1 MGQFG
6 FFDANDRL
14 EALSAKGDPLEA
26 IDALV
31 PWESFRKAIEAVVLT
46 PVAEKKN
53 NAGRK
58 PIDAMVMFRMLIL
71 QSLYNLSDDQAEYQV
86 RDRLSFTRFLK
97 LGIEDAIP
105 DGTTLWLFREKLSKA
120 GLIATLFERFG
131 RHLEAQGYIARGGQM
146 IDATIVPVPKQRN
159 TRGGERSGQG
169 WPNARGLGAGTG
181 EKPPEGQG
189 RALDQEARQKLLWL

>member
-31 PWESFRKAIEAVVLT
+31 PWESFRKAIEAVVVT
-46 PVAEKKN
+46 AVAEKTN

-58 PIDAMVMFRMLIL
+58 PIDSSVMFRRLIL
-71 QSLYNLSDDQAEYQV
+71 QSRFNRTDDQAEYQV

-97 LGIEDAIP
+97 LGIEHAIP
-105 DGTTLWLFREKLSKA
+105 
-120 GLIATLFERFG
+120 
-131 RHLEAQGYIARGGQM
+131 
-146 IDATIVPVPKQRN
+146 
-159 TRGGERSGQG
+159 
-169 WPNARGLGAGTG
+169 
-181 EKPPEGQG
+181 
-189 RALDQEARQKLLWL
+189 

>member
-31 PWESFRKAIEAVVLT
+31 LWESFRKAIEAVVLT

-58 PIDAMVMFRMLIL
+58 PIDAIGDVPHADPAIAL
-71 QSLYNLSDDQAEYQV
+71 QSI
-86 RDRLSFTRFLK
+86 R
-97 LGIEDAIP
+97 
-105 DGTTLWLFREKLSKA
+105 
-120 GLIATLFERFG
+120 
-131 RHLEAQGYIARGGQM
+131 
-146 IDATIVPVPKQRN
+146 
-159 TRGGERSGQG
+159 RSGG
-169 WPNARGLGAGTG
+169 VSGARPSVVHAV
-181 EKPPEGQG
+181 PQ
-189 RALDQEARQKLLWL
+189 AWH